1 MCDTIMRISLIS
13 YLDIIVCFLF
23 IAAVAAAADYSENT
37 MTLQRSLSTDY
48 NQNDLNLQNLTP
60 YEQLNHLLGKI
71 LVTADIRFL
80 GMLIMCRS

>member
-1 MCDTIMRISLIS
+1 
-13 YLDIIVCFLF
+13 
-23 IAAVAAAADYSENT
+23 

-80 GMLIMCRS
+80 CMLIMCIPRIIQPELLIPT

>member
-1 MCDTIMRISLIS
+1 
-13 YLDIIVCFLF
+13 
-23 IAAVAAAADYSENT
+23 

-80 GMLIMCRS
+80 CMLIMCRS

>member
-1 MCDTIMRISLIS
+1 
-13 YLDIIVCFLF
+13 
-23 IAAVAAAADYSENT
+23 